1 MISCPGLSRCSRWMC
16 CMIRVSMG
24 IPGQRPGAIDARL
37 GDGSEYCSDAVKEDV
52 VGVIRW
58 PTSEV
63 DTF

>member
-1 MISCPGLSRCSRWMC
+1 
-16 CMIRVSMG
+16 MIRVSMG

-37 GDGSEYCSDAVKEDV
+37 GDGSVYCSDALKEDV

-63 DTF
+63 DTFSLAVPDRSLALRLDR